1 MRQSFQRGS
10 VIRIPQKTGDVWR
23 LRYRDGDTQRSEY
36 LGTLRELPTRA
47 LAEKRADRFRR
58 RMNANAEV
66 VTVAELIAKF
76 WSEAPPERETT
87 AASYRSIFGRIE
99 AQWGDVRLD
108 SLSQRTAEIEQWLNG
123 LETVR
128 GEQRAASPLYKAQV
142 RNLMHL
148 LFERAM
154 AWGHLQID
162 RNPMELIR
170 IRNGSKRVKE
180 ITTLT
185 LEQYQALLADEQLP
199 LLVKTIIQVLAG
211 LGLRI
216 SECLGLRW
224 DDFDWEAGTVQIRRS
239 VVGGRTYATKTAGSA
254 QKLPVHESIAAA
266 LRVWR
271 DSVPTVDGWVFG
283 SVRTRMPYDRD
294 SLRASYLQP
303 AGERI
308 GVDGLGWHAMRHTYR
323 ANLRATGAS
332 LEDQKNLLR
341 HSRLSTTVDTYGGRD
356 DSERLRPAN
365 NKVVEMLVRRQA

>member
-10 VIRIPQKTGDVWR
+10 VIQVPQQSGAIWR
-23 LRYRDGDTQRSEY
+23 FRFRENGTQRSEY
-36 LGTLRELPTRA
+36 LGTLRELPTKA
-47 LAEKRADRFRR
+47 MAEKKADRFRR
-58 RMNANAEV
+58 RMNANVEV
-66 VTVAELIAKF
+66 ITVAELIAKF
-76 WSEAPPERETT
+76 WIEAPPERETT

-99 AQWGDVRLD
+99 AQWGNVRLD

-128 GEQRAASPLYKAQV
+128 GEERAASPMYKAQV

-162 RNPMELIR
+162 RNPMELVR
-170 IRNGSKRVKE
+170 IRNSSKRVKE

-185 LEQYQALLADEQLP
+185 LEQYQALLADDELP
-199 LLVKTIIQVLAG
+199 LLVKTIIQVAAG

-216 SECLGLRW
+216 SEILGLRW
-224 DDFDWEAGTVQIRRS
+224 EDFNWETNTVHIRRS
-239 VVGGRTYATKTAGSA
+239 VVGGQKYATKTAGSA
-254 QKLPVHESIAAA
+254 QKLPVHESIASA

-271 DSVPTVDGWVFG
+271 DSVPPVDGWLFG

-308 GVDGLGWHAMRHTYR
+308 GVDGLGWHAFRHTYR
-323 ANLRATGAS
+323 SMMRQNGES
-332 LEDQKNLLR
+332 LETQKGLMR
-341 HSRLSTTVDTYGGRD
+341 HSRISTTIDTYGGD
-356 DSERLRPAN
+356 DNVERLRPAN
-365 NKVVEMLVRRQA
+365 SKVVEILSRRSA